1 FERHYRGIQAQGEIA
16 GTGLGLA
23 IAQELVT
30 KMRGEIELISPNNL
44 AENSSGT
51 TFIVWLVISE
61 Q

>member
-1 FERHYRGIQAQGEIA
+1 
-16 GTGLGLA
+16 
-23 IAQELVT
+23 VT

-51 TFIVWLVISE
+51 TFIVWLVISN